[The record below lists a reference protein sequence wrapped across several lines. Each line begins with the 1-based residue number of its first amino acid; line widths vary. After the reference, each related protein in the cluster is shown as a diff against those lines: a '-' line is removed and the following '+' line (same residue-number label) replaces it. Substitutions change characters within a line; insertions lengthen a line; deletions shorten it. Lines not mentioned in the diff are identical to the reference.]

1 MNQQRPLQKPK
12 SSTLITY
19 NIVFW
24 CIYYAVR
31 VILDPPG
38 PNPFLLV
45 LLPLSVAIVITITTV
60 PQWILHLVL
69 KKRRLHPFVR
79 TPLFF
84 TPSILF
90 LGIML
95 FSASSSPL
103 IRSTGTYPSPSGSWT
118 LEVFRGQGS
127 LIEYRIMDKDLN
139 AAFGPEMNFSDFH
152 RWAFFWE
159 SDFRLWCHTSDI
171 GTSVWTL
178 EKNGVWTQHWLDHEP
193 KYIEEIPE
201 VLFEFLP
208 SSMKR
213 RWGAGSGGRTTDD
226 GRQV

>member
-1 MNQQRPLQKPK
+1 VL
-12 SSTLITY
+12 
-19 NIVFW
+19 W
-24 CIYYAVR
+24 CIYFGAELV
-31 VILDPPG
+31 LNPPG

-45 LLPLSVAIVITITTV
+45 LLPLAVATVLTLTTV

-69 KKRRLHPFVR
+69 KKKRLHPFVR

-84 TPSILF
+84 TPSL
-90 LGIML
+90 LLVGIML
-95 FSASSSPL
+95 LTAPSSAL
-103 IRSTGTYPSPSGSWT
+103 IRSTGSYDSPSGSWT

-127 LIEYRIMDKDLN
+127 LIQYKIMDKDLD
-139 AAFGPEMNFSDFH
+139 AMFGPEMNFSDFH

-159 SDFRLWCHTSDI
+159 SDSRLWCHTSDI

-178 EKNGVWTQHWLDHEP
+178 EKNGVWTQHWLGRES
-193 KYIEEIPE
+193 KYMKEIPE

-213 RWGAGSGGRTTDD
+213 SWGDEEGLVQRRDD
-226 GRQV
+226 GRHPPSSRDYGAAGRTEDTRLR